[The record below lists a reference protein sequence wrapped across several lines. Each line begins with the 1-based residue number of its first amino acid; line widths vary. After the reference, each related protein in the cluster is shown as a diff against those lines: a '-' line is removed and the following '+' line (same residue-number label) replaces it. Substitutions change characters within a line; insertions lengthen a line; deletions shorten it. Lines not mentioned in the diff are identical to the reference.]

1 MRTACNLDRIEFD
14 RHTRGDRQ
22 KMQEQKTVQLSR
34 DEHVPGRPFSD
45 PEHSPVDLGHLRTML
60 DRLRHHLD
68 KPEGLPEDQRPVII
82 EDEEELGYYSR
93 TVISLPDRLRSGE
106 GLTVVG
112 FFGVRQ
118 PNEVEEE
125 VTAVDDALVDDLP
138 KHNYVAAYCSML
150 LGEGPHQ
157 GNLILMTEESG
168 IERWKEGERHA
179 YAAEVLAPKAYS
191 AARAYN
197 GRVAPGWQSGADLV
211 LDRAKYY
218 DFAEDPWWR
227 GIREGTV
234 E

>member
-1 MRTACNLDRIEFD
+1 MQNQRTI
-14 RHTRGDRQ
+14 
-22 KMQEQKTVQLSR
+22 QLGPEER
-34 DEHVPGRPFSD
+34 VPDRPFSD
-45 PEHSPVDLGHLRTML
+45 PEHSQIELVHLRKML
-60 DRLRHHLD
+60 DRVRHHLD

-82 EDEEELGYYSR
+82 DEEKALGYYHR

-118 PNEVEEE
+118 PNEIEEE

-138 KHNYVAAYCSML
+138 THPYVAAYCSMQ
-150 LGEGPHQ
+150 LGEGPDQ

-168 IERWKEGERHA
+168 IQRWMEGERHT
-179 YAAEVLAPKAYS
+179 YASQVLAPQAYS

-197 GRVAPGWQSGADLV
+197 GRVSEGWQTGDDLALV
-211 LDRAKYY
+211 RAKYY
-218 DFAEDPWWR
+218 DFSEDPWWR
-227 GIREGTV
+227 AIREGAI